1 MSWRTR
7 FTGVGAL
14 VVALAMGLAACG
26 GDGEPSGANDP
37 EGTYRA
43 KMVTAEFP
51 TAQRL
56 GQTSLLRLGVRNT
69 GERAIP
75 ALTAT
80 ISVAGPQGRA
90 SKLPFGFRD
99 PQPGLA
105 QPDRPVWVL
114 AEGYPKR
121 AGDPAPGGA
130 QTSNQ
135 KTFALGRLEPGKT
148 TEWVW
153 KVSAVETGRH
163 VVLYEVGVGL
173 GGTAKAETDA
183 GVRPGGTF
191 AVRVSS
197 APPNTVVTDSGEVVQ
212 IPRKQESG
220 GR

>member
-1 MSWRTR
+1 M
-7 FTGVGAL
+7 GAL
-14 VVALAMGLAACG
+14 FVVLAMGLPACG
-26 GDGEPSGANDP
+26 GGEDEPSGTSEP
-37 EGTYRA
+37 EGTFRA
-43 KMVTAEFP
+43 EVVTAEFP

-69 GERAIP
+69 GERVIP
-75 ALTAT
+75 ALTVT

-90 SKLPFGFRD
+90 SRLPFGFRD

-130 QTSNQ
+130 ETSNQ
-135 KTFALGRLEPGKT
+135 KTFSLGRLEPGET

-163 VVLYEVGVGL
+163 VVLYRVGVGL
-173 GGTAKAETDA
+173 SGTARTETDA
-183 GVRPGGTF
+183 GVQPGGTF

-197 APPNTVVTDSGEVVQ
+197 APPNTVVTDDGRVVQ
-212 IPRKQESG
+212 IPGKQESD